1 MAVPRLIGRLRVIIP
16 LFLLAAIATCECG
29 CAPQTGPGS
38 AVWRE
43 QAKTYVLEQAS
54 IASRVQDQNN
64 AVSGYLLGLP
74 NVTATQT
81 AAFVSA
87 PGTLQALHDELAVLT
102 PPDELANARA
112 SALRAIVLYRDS
124 ARAAV
129 WTGSVGA
136 VGHAT
141 VDESIQLGQDANR
154 EMEASTSALGVFISK
169 YGDQLK

>member
-43 QAKTYVLEQAS
+43 QARTYVLKEAS
-54 IASRVQDQNN
+54 IASRVQEQNN
-64 AVSGYLLGLP
+64 AVSNYLLGLP